1 MGADLTGTLTLDGTA
16 KIQNYG
22 GTTILSGA
30 IGVTNPTDLLV
41 VGGGTSGSTQIFT
54 GTNNA
59 AGAAS
64 LNQIW
69 VNSGGSGAGIDVLQ
83 IGNNGTAGTLGL
95 GNVILHADAAK
106 TAAAAPKAAASAP
119 RLSGKDKEL
128 EDKKKQA
135 EAAEA
140 AKKKAEE
147 ERLAK
152 ARADNCERAK
162 RAKASMDSGMRIATT
177 NAKGERDFM
186 TDAARAA
193 ESKRLG
199 EIMAAECGP
208 APKL

>member
-1 MGADLTGTLTLDGTA
+1 MLRENWVAREVSLGRTWENA
-16 KIQNYG
+16 
-22 GTTILSGA
+22 
-30 IGVTNPTDLLV
+30 
-41 VGGGTSGSTQIFT
+41 
-54 GTNNA
+54 GTNNTSSKVSA
-59 AGAAS
+59 LPRRRMGK
-64 LNQIW
+64 
-69 VNSGGSGAGIDVLQ
+69 
-83 IGNNGTAGTLGL
+83 
-95 GNVILHADAAK
+95 LHAK

-128 EDKKKQA
+128 EEKKKQA